1 MANTYTQFYVHLV
14 FCPKNKNSLIRKEW
28 KSELEQYITGIVQ
41 NYGHKLLAICCMP
54 DHVHIFIG
62 YNVNQ
67 LIPELVE
74 QIKTS
79 SGAWIKYNK
88 SPKAKFFWQIGYGAF
103 SHSRSQVDVVVKYI
117 LNQEKH
123 HKKRTFKDEYL
134 EILRKNDIKY
144 NDNHLFDFFDDIS
157 L

>member
-14 FCPKNKNSLIRKEW
+14 FCPKNKDSLIRKEW
-28 KSELEQYITGIVQ
+28 KNELEQYITGIVQ

-54 DHVHIFIG
+54 DHVHIFFG
-62 YNVNQ
+62 YNTNQ

-88 SPKAKFFWQIGYGAF
+88 APKVKFSWQNGYGAF

-123 HKKRTFKDEYL
+123 HKKMTFKDEYL

-144 NDNHLFDFFDDIS
+144 NENHLFDFFDDIN